1 MKYFETTNFQKNTE
15 RQFVPKNLWNK
26 LWGFFGSKFI
36 RSLQFFLLIFRI
48 HMSTFIERKKK
59 CKRGKEKV
67 VQKWKVR
74 SNWDSNS
81 PTVINLKMTYI

>member
-36 RSLQFFLLIFRI
+36 RSFTILFTDLSHTHVHFYR
-48 HMSTFIERKKK
+48 EKKK
-59 CKRGKEKV
+59 VYKRTRE
-67 VQKWKVR
+67 
-74 SNWDSNS
+74 SSATMES
-81 PTVINLKMTYI
+81 